1 MKHPSDFVPVNPD
14 FPDEEQMWEEKYADL
29 KMFDETERKR
39 FTDIDFEEATYE
51 YTDILFEN
59 EQRIKQAQMDIY
71 EILCRDCDDLEM
83 DHEKDLNIV
92 YLNLTNLFSEIAKL
106 RFRNFKIKSRKLI
119 LEQLSK
125 GRKK

>member
-1 MKHPSDFVPVNPD
+1 VPVNPD

-83 DHEKDLNIV
+83 DQEKDLNIV